1 MEGPHPTVPTVK
13 MVDTRASNI
22 SNYII
27 NFNLN
32 SVEKLEIVIFN
43 ENSSMPFK

>member
-1 MEGPHPTVPTVK
+1 MEGPHPTVPSVK

-27 NFNLN
+27 NLNLN
-32 SVEKLEIVIFN
+32 SVEKLEILIFS
-43 ENSSMPFK
+43 ENSSMFF